1 MSLET
6 HLDALGMEAASLLC
20 EPSEICPKCGGE
32 DTYRAHADATASHPE
47 VWYWNCEDCLIQ
59 WGHE

>member
-1 MSLET
+1 MSW
-6 HLDALGMEAASLLC
+6 DATICHDELSAPEVI
-20 EPSEICPKCGGE
+20 EICPKCGGE